1 MWVVSRP
8 IGGVTIN
15 GKEYLEDKQG
25 NLMCFETK
33 RTAKQFLFD
42 NGYSIK
48 DIADEG
54 IEITLRKEK
63 ENSIC

>member
-8 IGGVTIN
+8 ICGVTIN

-25 NLMCFETK
+25 NLMCFGTK
-33 RTAKQFLFD
+33 QDAELFLSD
-42 NGYSIK
+42 NGCSTK

-54 IEITLRKEK
+54 IEITLPKEK

>member
-8 IGGVTIN
+8 ICGVTIN

-33 RTAKQFLFD
+33 QDAKQFLSD
-42 NGYSIK
+42 NGYSVK

-54 IEITLRKEK
+54 IEITLLKEK

>member
-8 IGGVTIN
+8 ICGVTIN

-33 RTAKQFLFD
+33 QDAKQFLFD
-42 NGYSIK
+42 NGYSEK
-48 DIADEG
+48 DIADDG
-54 IEITLRKEK
+54 IEITLLKEK